1 MPIYVPFNQVNI
13 STGDGYVEDVLAR
26 FWQAERHAQGC
37 ADLAWTL
44 KMFLKKKFKP
54 MNLLILLQVFET
66 FSLPGVIPWIFLSL
80 MLQSHVLYFGGVQS
94 SEIVPP
100 LLLTILFNIM
110 SVVST
115 LAYFM
120 F

>member
-1 MPIYVPFNQVNI
+1 VPFNQVNI

-37 ADLAWTL
+37 ADLAWSL
-44 KMFLKKKFKP
+44 KMVLSRKFRP
-54 MNLLILLQVFET
+54 MNLLIFLQVFET
-66 FSLPGVIPWIFLSL
+66 FSLPGVLPWIFLSL
-80 MLQSHVLYFGGVQS
+80 MLQSHVLYFGS
-94 SEIVPP
+94 SQPPEIVSP

-115 LAYFM
+115 LGYFM